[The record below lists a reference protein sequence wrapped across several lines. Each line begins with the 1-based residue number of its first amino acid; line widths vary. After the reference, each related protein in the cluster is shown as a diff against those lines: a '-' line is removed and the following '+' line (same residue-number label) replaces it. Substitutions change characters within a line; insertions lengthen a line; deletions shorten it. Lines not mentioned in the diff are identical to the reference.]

1 MDIGDGWSGNSG
13 RGAVGRQMKGHC
25 APGGVGSG
33 AEFLAAQYLSERGY
47 AICRRNY
54 AARGGEIDII
64 AEKDGVVAFV
74 EVRFR
79 RSGRFGTP
87 AETVT
92 WAKRRRITLTALNF
106 MAENRASLEGRAFR
120 FDVISM
126 SLEGGRL
133 VFEHF
138 RNAFEAWT

>member
-1 MDIGDGWSGNSG
+1 MGFGDRWGSNSG
-13 RGAVGRQMKGHC
+13 RGAAGRQMKGRC

-33 AEFLAAQYLSERGY
+33 TEFLAAQYLSERGY
-47 AICRRNY
+47 TIRRRNY

-79 RSGRFGTP
+79 QSTRFGTP

-92 WAKRRRITLTALNF
+92 LAKRRRITRTALNF

-126 SLEGGRL
+126 SMEDGRL